1 MFYIQVKQLS
11 NNQQTKTNK
20 KKIEKEHQTM
30 NKRELE
36 RLIPIILKID
46 RQKMIKA
53 LQSFK
58 GQKYATMIFNDEA
71 LIVQSGIHRP
81 ITIKEFNN

>member
-1 MFYIQVKQLS
+1 M
-11 NNQQTKTNK
+11 NK
-20 KKIEKEHQTM
+20 SQIEK
-30 NKRELE
+30 
-36 RLIPIILKID
+36 LIPIVLKID

-71 LIVQSGIHRP
+71 LIVQSGIYRP
-81 ITIKEFNN
+81 ITVKEFNI

>member
-1 MFYIQVKQLS
+1 
-11 NNQQTKTNK
+11 
-20 KKIEKEHQTM
+20 M

-81 ITIKEFNN
+81 ITIKEFKIKSNKN